1 MTRRTPIAAFLTAV
15 AVAGV
20 GLAARDAVPTSTAAQ
35 IRAPRPPAVEYTVD
49 MADGN
54 LESGRA
60 IMVRVRHTPDPQ
72 EPHRISVERTKV
84 YVRRGDAGPIEV
96 TTRDRDGKVLDQWRA
111 SDPLTRSAESAHD
124 DEARYGIPYSPD
136 LAVVEITDTRTG
148 AATAAKVDE
157 AVRSFCAGSPSDEI
171 CRGIDL
177 VSGVT
182 LDSYDPRTLHVGESV
197 DVPVHVHVAN
207 KGPDWAHVGGSMS
220 VYGILDNVEFTTA
233 DDWVFRLGHLEPGS
247 EDRTLTY
254 TLRCT
259 SEGDDRV
266 FVGAQF
272 GDGSP
277 EAVEATPAD
286 NWWNTWFDVHC
297 DPAP

>member
-1 MTRRTPIAAFLTAV
+1 MTRRTPIAALLAGV
-15 AVAGV
+15 AVVGV

-35 IRAPRPPAVEYTVD
+35 ISAPDPPAVEYTVD
-49 MADGN
+49 MPHGN

-60 IMVRVRHTPDPQ
+60 IMLRVRHTPDPQ
-72 EPHRISVERTKV
+72 EPHRISLERTKV
-84 YVRRGDAGPIEV
+84 YVRRGDTGPIEV
-96 TTRDRDGKVLDQWRA
+96 TTRDRDGKVLDHWRA
-111 SDPLTRSAESAHD
+111 PDPLTLSDESAHD

-148 AATAAKVDE
+148 SSTSAKVDE
-157 AVRSFCAGSPSDEI
+157 AVRSFCAGSLSDDV
-171 CRGIDL
+171 CRQIDL

-197 DVPVHVHVAN
+197 DVPVHVRVAN
-207 KGPDWAHVGGSMS
+207 TGPDWADVGGSMS
-220 VYGILDNVEFTTA
+220 VYGILDDVEFTTA

-247 EDRTLTY
+247 RDMTLTY

-259 SEGDDRV
+259 SEGDNRV
-266 FVGAQF
+266 FVGARF
-272 GDGSP
+272 GDGAA